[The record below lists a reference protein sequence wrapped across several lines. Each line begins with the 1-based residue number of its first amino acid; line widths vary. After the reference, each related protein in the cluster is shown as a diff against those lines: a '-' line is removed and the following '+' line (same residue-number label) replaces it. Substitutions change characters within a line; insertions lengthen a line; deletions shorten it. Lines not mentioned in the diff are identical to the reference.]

1 MNLALFL
8 VSLAAT
14 LVAAGIFV
22 RRLDRLAVRHG
33 LPEAAVG
40 ILTAIAAD
48 APELASAATAMIR
61 GDHDVGIGVILGS
74 NMFNLAAMIG
84 LVAVVSAP
92 LLIDRKT
99 LLIEGAAGLA
109 VLGIVIAMIAAGLNP
124 WIAVVLLAVVL
135 AVYVRS
141 LDRDPAVHGP
151 HAAAPSEDRGW
162 LVVEL
167 VRELPA
173 VAVIVLGAIGMVST
187 SVAFAEDRGYS
198 KALIGL
204 LLLAVVTS
212 LPNAYTALRL
222 GRQRRGAAVVSDAFN
237 SNTINLAG
245 GIIIPALVGTVDRGT
260 VASQSLIWVTGITLL
275 SIAALARPGG
285 AGRVA
290 GVAIIAVYVAFVV
303 VRLS

>member
-1 MNLALFL
+1 VNVLLFL

-61 GDHDVGIGVILGS
+61 GEHDVGIGVILGS

-84 LVAVVSAP
+84 LVAVVAAP
-92 LLIDRKT
+92 LRIDRPT

-109 VLGIVIAMIAAGLNP
+109 VLGIVIATIAGGLNP
-124 WIAVVLLAVVL
+124 WIAVVLLGIVL

-141 LDRDPAVHGP
+141 LENDPAVHGREP
-151 HAAAPSEDRGW
+151 AADRGW
-162 LVVEL
+162 LAAEL

-173 VAVIVLGAIGMVST
+173 VAVIVLGAIGMVSS
-187 SVAFAEDRGYS
+187 SVALAEDRGWS
-198 KALIGL
+198 KALVGL
-204 LLLAVVTS
+204 LILAVVTS

-245 GIIIPALVGTVDRGT
+245 GIIIPALVGTVDRGP
-260 VASQSLIWVTGITLL
+260 VATQSLIWVVGITLL
-275 SIAALARPGG
+275 CIAALARPNG
-285 AGRVA
+285 AGRIA
-290 GVAIIAVYVAFVV
+290 GAAIIVVYVAFVC
-303 VRLS
+303 VRLAA